1 MIILSLMM
9 SFYSQ
14 YLPDFT
20 FELKSLNLSILMSVS
35 SILFSC
41 FLIILHFISSF
52 AILPYRV
59 ITMLQQC

>member
-35 SILFSC
+35 ILFSC